1 MAKEGATLKVTRDLK
16 AAVSAILQGYGDGK
30 GPVTDAS
37 AELHRLCGCLELLL
51 QFEQKEQKS
60 FLGPRKDYWDF
71 LCTALRRQR
80 GDSEQIHIISS
91 QDKKF
96 EQKEQKSFLGPRKDY
111 WDFLCTALRRQ
122 RGDSEQI
129 HIISS
134 QDKKL
139 KTSLG
144 KGRAFLRSC
153 LVRGQL
159 AESLQL
165 CLLSPELTREWYG
178 PRSPLLCL
186 ELQEDIL
193 DSLYALNGVAFD
205 LDLQRPDLD
214 GAWPM
219 FSESQCSNSS
229 QIQGRRRKTK
239 ESPKKISAA
248 SRGPRGVQLE
258 DPHTSQAG
266 CLRNATREDE
276 LVGLSKTQQHMH
288 LPSFLEKKREDS
300 RSLGSP
306 QSTWEPKEDLQLDQE
321 ERAPRSRR
329 FLDNSTAS
337 IQQQTE
343 GAKEA
348 QKEKPGV
355 KAKDRGVLPGPEV
368 QRTEGADREEAEQD
382 ESQYLLAS
390 SPRGKMEEA
399 TSGSRQ
405 RWEVPSILGGSWV
418 LQDLGTREVTIK
430 EQPQEQTEV
439 TGVARKEEQAEVPL
453 QEVVKSLRLGLQ
465 KAKEQAHSQEQL
477 LRARDGELQALQE
490 QLHRCEEE
498 RDQLRAELG
507 QKQQEARRRKA
518 MYEEELGEQRDLIQA
533 MKRRMLE
540 LIHCCI
546 GCSKVFGRLSRKY
559 PCRRCGGL
567 VCHACSADYKKRERC
582 CPCCAQGEE
591 AQVT

>member
-30 GPVTDAS
+30 GPVMDTS

-60 FLGPRKDYWDF
+60 FLGPQKDYWDF

-80 GDSEQIHIISS
+80 GDLEQIRFISS
-91 QDKKF
+91 QD
-96 EQKEQKSFLGPRKDY
+96 
-111 WDFLCTALRRQ
+111 
-122 RGDSEQI
+122 
-129 HIISS
+129 
-134 QDKKL
+134 KL

-153 LVRGQL
+153 LARGQL

-205 LDLQRPDLD
+205 LDLQRQDLD

-219 FSESQCSNSS
+219 FSESHCNNSS
-229 QIQGRRRKTK
+229 QTQGRRPRKTK
-239 ESPKKISAA
+239 ESPKKLAKSGTDAELTSLQISAA
-248 SRGPRGVQLE
+248 SGGPRGVQLE
-258 DPHTSQAG
+258 EPRTNQAG
-266 CLRNATREDE
+266 CLRDTTKDQLA
-276 LVGLSKTQQHMH
+276 GLSRPQQHMH
-288 LPSFLEKKREDS
+288 LSFFLEKKTEDS

-306 QSTWEPKEDLQLDQE
+306 RSTWEPKGELQLDQE
-321 ERAPRSRR
+321 DRATRSRR
-329 FLDNSTAS
+329 FLENSTAS
-337 IQQQTE
+337 SQQQPE
-343 GAKEA
+343 RAKEA
-348 QKEKPGV
+348 QKEKPGME
-355 KAKDRGVLPGPEV
+355 AEDRRVLPGPEV
-368 QRTEGADREEAEQD
+368 QRTEGAHGEEAEQD
-382 ESQYLLAS
+382 EGQAPLAS
-390 SPRGKMEEA
+390 SPRGMMKEA

-405 RWEVPSILGGSWV
+405 RWEVPSILGESWV
-418 LQDLGTREVTIK
+418 LQDLGTKEVAIT

-453 QEVVKSLRLGLQ
+453 QEVVKSLRLGLR
-465 KAKEQAHSQEQL
+465 KAEEQAQCQEQL
-477 LRARDGELQALQE
+477 VRVRDGELQALQE

-498 RDQLRAELG
+498 RAQLQAELG
-507 QKQQEARRRKA
+507 QKQQEAKRRDA
-518 MYEEELGEQRDLIQA
+518 MYKEELGGQRDLIQA

-540 LIHCCI
+540 LIQEKDRQWQRLQKLSCLVPSCCI
-546 GCSKVFGRLSRKY
+546 GCSKVFSRLSRRY
-559 PCRRCGGL
+559 PCRHCGGL
-567 VCHACSADYKKRERC
+567 VCHACSADYKKRGRC
-582 CPCCAQGEE
+582 CPCCVQG
-591 AQVT
+591 

>member
-1 MAKEGATLKVTRDLK
+1 MLPSKSQGLASFPIPMAKEGATLKVTRDLK

-91 QDKKF
+91 QDKK
-96 EQKEQKSFLGPRKDY
+96 
-111 WDFLCTALRRQ
+111 
-122 RGDSEQI
+122 
-129 HIISS
+129 
-134 QDKKL
+134 L

-165 CLLSPELTREWYG
+165 CLLSPELTR
-178 PRSPLLCL
+178 
-186 ELQEDIL
+186 
-193 DSLYALNGVAFD
+193 
-205 LDLQRPDLD
+205 
-214 GAWPM
+214 
-219 FSESQCSNSS
+219 SQCSNSS

-540 LIHCCI
+540 LIQEKDRQWQRLQQLSCLVPSCCI

>member
-16 AAVSAILQGYGDGK
+16 AAVSAILQGHRDGK

-51 QFEQKEQKS
+51 QFEQREQKS

-80 GDSEQIHIISS
+80 GDTEEIRFISS
-91 QDKKF
+91 QD
-96 EQKEQKSFLGPRKDY
+96 
-111 WDFLCTALRRQ
+111 
-122 RGDSEQI
+122 
-129 HIISS
+129 
-134 QDKKL
+134 KL

-153 LVRGQL
+153 LAQGQL

-178 PRSPLLCL
+178 PRSPLLCP

-193 DSLYALNGVAFD
+193 DSLYALNAVTFD

-219 FSESQCSNSS
+219 FSESHCSNSS
-229 QIQGRRRKTK
+229 WTQRRRPRKTK
-239 ESPKKISAA
+239 ESPKKIPAA
-248 SRGPRGVQLE
+248 PRGPRGVQLE
-258 DPHTSQAG
+258 EPCASQAS
-266 CLRNATREDE
+266 CLRDTTREDR
-276 LVGLSKTQQHMH
+276 LAGLSRSQQHVH
-288 LPSFLEKKREDS
+288 LSFFLEKKREDS
-300 RSLGSP
+300 RNLGSP
-306 QSTWEPKEDLQLDQE
+306 QSICKSKEELQLDQE
-321 ERAPRSRR
+321 ERAPRTRR
-329 FLDNSTAS
+329 LLENSTAS
-337 IQQQTE
+337 IERQKE

-348 QKEKPGV
+348 PKEKPGID
-355 KAKDRGVLPGPEV
+355 AEDGGVLPGPEG
-368 QRTEGADREEAEQD
+368 QRAEGPHGEEAEQD
-382 ESQYLLAS
+382 HGQALLTF
-390 SPRGKMEEA
+390 SPRGMTEEA

-405 RWEVPSILGGSWV
+405 GREVSSILGESWV
-418 LQDLGTREVTIK
+418 LRDLATKEVSIT

-439 TGVARKEEQAEVPL
+439 TGVARKEEQAEAPL
-453 QEVVKSLRLGLQ
+453 QDVVKTLRHELR
-465 KAKEQAHSQEQL
+465 KAKEQAQHQEQL
-477 LRARDGELQALQE
+477 LRARDGELQALQD

-498 RDQLRAELG
+498 RAQLQAELR
-507 QKQQEARRRKA
+507 QKQQEAKRRDT
-518 MYEEELGEQRDLIQA
+518 MYEEELGGQRDLIQA

-540 LIHCCI
+540 LIQEKDRQWQRLQQLSSLVPGCCV
-546 GCSKVFGRLSRKY
+546 GCSKVFGRLSRRY

-567 VCHACSADYKKRERC
+567 VCHACSADYKKREHC
-582 CPCCAQGEE
+582 CPCCAEGGE